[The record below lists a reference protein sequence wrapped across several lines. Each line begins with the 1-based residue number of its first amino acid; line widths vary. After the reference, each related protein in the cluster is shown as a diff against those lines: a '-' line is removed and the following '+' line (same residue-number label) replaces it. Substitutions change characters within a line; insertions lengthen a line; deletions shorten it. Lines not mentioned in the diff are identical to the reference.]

1 MEEIEENL
9 SDEEKSFANTAEL
22 VNPRLSSQ
30 QVIEEKPSE
39 EAFESKLEEE
49 KVNSQRETDRMYPE
63 ITPEELLESMV
74 RSFKTKKSVP
84 QEAVSNLKPE
94 TLQTVVE
101 KLLQEKINLQ
111 EQLGYQESNK
121 HSMFFSEEDFSRHF
135 NEQSKRK
142 LKIQA
147 LREFGNVSPIEKE
160 ENFVQFKASSP
171 KSTLREDL
179 INIKYKKYANYEAE
193 LIKLNQELQ
202 EIRTYNQ
209 MLEEVFQHQKN
220 NTHQTLTQKMQKRLQ
235 SYQEV
240 LNTIQESI
248 SLSKKSLASKE
259 SLVIGKRSELK
270 LLWEV
275 SEMDKEFRVK
285 PSERQIITD
294 LLELN
299 CKGPQ
304 FKFDEH
310 VCQLLA
316 RYDIGEL
323 AGLITK
329 YILYLEDELCVELR
343 KHLFES
349 RVKEMN
355 QNNLIQNCIEEKAY
369 LCSKLES
376 LKNKLTSMHH
386 EETTQKAK
394 QQVQIRKKPSILC
407 KKWQVPK
414 ECQELSPK
422 QLYSLS
428 IKR

>member
-147 LREFGNVSPIEKE
+147 LREFGNVSP
-160 ENFVQFKASSP
+160 
-171 KSTLREDL
+171 
-179 INIKYKKYANYEAE
+179 
-193 LIKLNQELQ
+193 
-202 EIRTYNQ
+202 
-209 MLEEVFQHQKN
+209 
-220 NTHQTLTQKMQKRLQ
+220 
-235 SYQEV
+235 
-240 LNTIQESI
+240 
-248 SLSKKSLASKE
+248 
-259 SLVIGKRSELK
+259 
-270 LLWEV
+270 
-275 SEMDKEFRVK
+275 
-285 PSERQIITD
+285 
-294 LLELN
+294 
-299 CKGPQ
+299 
-304 FKFDEH
+304 
-310 VCQLLA
+310 
-316 RYDIGEL
+316 
-323 AGLITK
+323 
-329 YILYLEDELCVELR
+329 
-343 KHLFES
+343 
-349 RVKEMN
+349 
-355 QNNLIQNCIEEKAY
+355 
-369 LCSKLES
+369 
-376 LKNKLTSMHH
+376 
-386 EETTQKAK
+386 
-394 QQVQIRKKPSILC
+394 
-407 KKWQVPK
+407 
-414 ECQELSPK
+414 
-422 QLYSLS
+422 
-428 IKR
+428 